1 MRNIIQELAGFQIM
15 FLKKVNK
22 KNSKFNVVIFGG
34 SSGLGKDISDQFNK
48 KEYSLYI
55 FGKNRVKKIKNQNC
69 HYKKCDL
76 SKLTDVKK
84 NIYYIKKKIK
94 TIDLLILNSAV
105 INFKKKMLEEKYE
118 YMYFVNFLSQF
129 IILFNLKKNINNSI
143 LKTIVI
149 ISSHVIFFNKFRL
162 FDLQSLNNFN
172 FWNSYK
178 NSKYLLSIMAKNL
191 FIESKNMNFLLFN
204 PGRLNS
210 NLGYSKSF
218 FGFLSKIYHLL
229 FGIKTHIVA
238 KRLYKILIKLLNKK
252 IFFCYYSKGNLI
264 NLKKKN
270 KDLFNYNLSKK
281 IFNKLKN
288 DKILV

>member
-1 MRNIIQELAGFQIM
+1 M
-15 FLKKVNK
+15 FLKKINK

-55 FGKNRVKKIKNQNC
+55 FGKNKIKKIKTQNR

-76 SKLTDVKK
+76 SKLTDIKK
-84 NIYYIKKKIK
+84 NIHYIKKKIK

-105 INFKKKMLEEKYE
+105 INFKKKMLKEKYE

-143 LKTIVI
+143 LKTIII

-204 PGRLNS
+204 PGRLKS

-218 FGFLSKIYHLL
+218 VGFLSKIYHLL

-252 IFFCYYSKGNLI
+252 FFFYYYSKGNLI

-270 KDLFNYNLSKK
+270 KILFDYNLSKK
-281 IFNKLKN
+281 IFNKLKG

>member
-1 MRNIIQELAGFQIM
+1 
-15 FLKKVNK
+15 
-22 KNSKFNVVIFGG
+22 
-34 SSGLGKDISDQFNK
+34 
-48 KEYSLYI
+48 
-55 FGKNRVKKIKNQNC
+55 
-69 HYKKCDL
+69 
-76 SKLTDVKK
+76 
-84 NIYYIKKKIK
+84 
-94 TIDLLILNSAV
+94 
-105 INFKKKMLEEKYE
+105 MLEEKYE

-129 IILFNLKKNINNSI
+129 IILFNLKKNINKSI

-218 FGFLSKIYHLL
+218 VGFLSKIYHLL

-264 NLKKKN
+264 NLKKKKKN
-270 KDLFNYNLSKK
+270 LFNYNLSKK